1 MQEVQLYIEGQRVDL
16 FKDEEINIT
25 QSIQN
30 VKDPAKIFTDFSKTF
45 TLPANGENNKLFK
58 HYYNYDIVNGFDA
71 RLKVAAEIKLNYV
84 TFRKGFLKLEG
95 VNLKDNKPNLYRVTF
110 FGETVLLKDLLGE
123 DKLNTLVWLDNF
135 EVNYSNS
142 SIKSYLQNGFDK
154 TVEGVTY
161 NDAIV
166 TPLITHTTRLFYDST
181 SGHAHDDVLIG
192 NLFYESGSGHNHGV
206 LWSDLKYSIRLHL
219 IIKAIEKRYP
229 QIQFSTDFFNTSNLD
244 YYNLYMWMHRK
255 KGDVQG
261 QTTGIPIYSKLVDF
275 GIGGGNYAVFEDTD
289 IIIYDSYNIYID
301 GILTIQPSSATTPYN
316 IKIYRNGT
324 LITQRNNLTGNSI
337 TSTYSMDG
345 VYNLYVESS
354 YSLTFTTLSWNFKT
368 FDINNNL
375 LENVTASAGGTLISP
390 TFTFYPTQQLP
401 EIKIIDFLTG
411 LFKMFNLTSYIQD
424 DIIVVDTLDNFYATF
439 NEYDITQYI
448 DVNTSS
454 VDIALPY
461 KQIDFV
467 YSDYKTYLSSV
478 FNQINGVQFGE
489 LKYKGEED
497 QNWVGNIYKINLPFQ
512 KMLYERLND
521 LNGNTQ
527 TTIQWGWMADDNQS
541 PYIGKPLIHYV
552 KRQTGGNAISFRDS
566 DTAHSAVSN
575 YHIPLNS
582 NGITGSDQSLNF
594 NSEIDEY
601 SLIQNTETLFNNY
614 YFNYINKVFDLR
626 RRLIKLKAFLPLK
639 ILLNFNLSD
648 RFIVNGKI
656 YKINNIDTNLQT
668 GESKL
673 ELLNDLTTD

>member
-16 FKDEEINIT
+16 FKDEEINVT

-71 RLKVAAEIKLNYV
+71 RLKVSAEIKLNYV
-84 TFRKGFLKLEG
+84 TFRKGYIKLEG
-95 VNLKDNKPNLYRVTF
+95 VDLKDNKPNLYRVTF

-161 NDAIV
+161 TDAVV
-166 TPLITHTTRLFYDST
+166 TPLITHTTRLFYDSA
-181 SGHAHDDVLIG
+181 SGHAGDEVLSG
-192 NLFYESGSGHNHGV
+192 NLFYHSGSGHNHGV

-275 GIGGGNYAVFEDTD
+275 GIGGGNYAVFEDAD
-289 IIIYDSYNIYID
+289 IIIYNSFGVYTD
-301 GILTIQPSSATTPYN
+301 GLLNIQPSSATTPYN

-337 TSTYSMDG
+337 TNTDSMDG

-354 YSLTFTTLSWNFKT
+354 DSLTFTTLSWDFKT
-368 FDINNNL
+368 FDFDDSL
-375 LENVTASAGGTLISP
+375 LENVTAYANGTTIIPS
-390 TFTFYPTQQLP
+390 FVFYPTQQLP

-424 DIIVVDTLDNFYATF
+424 DIIVVNTLDDFYATF
-439 NEYDITQYI
+439 NEYDITQYV

-512 KMLYERLND
+512 KMLYERLNN

-552 KRQTGGNAISFRDS
+552 KRQTGGTVISFRDS

-575 YHIPLNS
+575 YYIPLNS
-582 NGITGSDQSLNF
+582 NGITGSDHSLNF

-601 SLIQNTETLFNNY
+601 SLIQNTETLFKNY
-614 YFNYINKVFDLR
+614 YFNYIKNVFDLR
-626 RRLIKLKAFLPLK
+626 IRLIKLKAFLPLK

>member
-16 FKDEEINIT
+16 FKDEEINVT

-84 TFRKGFLKLEG
+84 TFRKGYIKLEG
-95 VNLKDNKPNLYRVTF
+95 VDLKDNKPNLYRVTF

-135 EVNYSNS
+135 EVNYSNAN
-142 SIKSYLQNGFDK
+142 IKSYLQNGFDK

-161 NDAIV
+161 SDAVV

-181 SGHAHDDVLIG
+181 SGHAHDDVLSG
-192 NLFYESGSGHNHGV
+192 NLFYDSGSGHNHGV

-244 YYNLYMWMHRK
+244 YYNLYIWMHRK

-261 QTTGIPIYSKLVDF
+261 QTTGIPVYSKLVDF
-275 GIGGGNYAVFEDTD
+275 GIGGLGDFVFFEDTD
-289 IIIYDSYNIYID
+289 IFIYDSYNVTID
-301 GILTIQPSSATTPYN
+301 GLLTIQPSSATTPYN

-337 TSTYSMDG
+337 TATNSMDG

-354 YSLTFTTLSWNFKT
+354 ESITFTTLTWRFEVYS
-368 FDINNNL
+368 D
-375 LENVTASAGGTLISP
+375 EGGGNVTAYANGTTITPS
-390 TFTFYPTQQLP
+390 FTFYPTQQLP
-401 EIKIIDFLTG
+401 EIKIIDFITG
-411 LFKMFNLTSYIQD
+411 LFKMFNLTSYIEND
-424 DIIVVDTLDNFYATF
+424 VVIVDTLDDFYATF

-497 QNWVGNIYKINLPFQ
+497 QNWIGDIYKINLPFQ

-521 LNGNTQ
+521 LNGNIQ

-552 KRQTGGNAISFRDS
+552 KRQTGGNVISFRDS

-575 YHIPLNS
+575 YYIPLNS

-614 YFNYINKVFDLR
+614 YFNYINNVFDLR

-648 RFIVNGKI
+648 RFIVNGKV

-673 ELLNDLTTD
+673 ELLNDLTSDL